1 MDLLVAEDFNSLAA
15 RDEQAGFQPQMG
27 TSTTTSAAIQKAGR
41 QGTSTEPPLMPTK
54 PPPGS
59 PWPMELGWRA
69 SGDNLSATFMPRLCV
84 YGRLL
89 APPGRGAAT
98 GIDRALEVA

>member
-1 MDLLVAEDFNSLAA
+1 MGMPLRRTRAINIECQALLIKLQRILVLA
-15 RDEQAGFQPQMG
+15 FPP
-27 TSTTTSAAIQKAGR
+27 TTSAAFQN
-41 QGTSTEPPLMPTK
+41 TL
-54 PPPGS
+54 PPGDQHRTAPNAHLTA
-59 PWPMELGWRA
+59 PWPMELGWGV

-98 GIDRALEVA
+98 GIGIGL